1 VSSAL
6 GFLLAL
12 SIGWLYAGIASGL
25 VAEWASSADA
35 SYGIVLAAVALL
47 VTWRR
52 RDAFVQAIDP
62 AAAAA
67 AGAAVMMAGLA
78 IYLAG
83 QLGADLFLTRISF
96 VVVIA
101 GAVWFLAGRR
111 ALRTIAAPLVFV
123 ALAVPLPSLVASAV
137 TLPLQLTASRVA
149 EASLTATGVAVFRDG
164 NVLELP
170 STALEV
176 AEACS
181 GLRSIISLAATSVLL
196 AWMDPS
202 LPRRIAIVAL
212 SLPVAVVMNGLR
224 IAATGLACEAW
235 GPKAASG
242 SWHSFSG
249 WVTFVASVF
258 VLVQLQRLIAR
269 AAVTPAAWTPGA
281 VRA

>member
-25 VAEWASSADA
+25 VAEWASSPDA